1 MHKSYSSVVLYAVY
15 DTKVGYDLFVFVFG
29 LARGVVKKHQ
39 ISELRACLRDQISL
53 FVKIING
60 LRFRS
65 VFAVKF
71 EQIRLKKVDVI
82 YVFIYER
89 DEARAVSAVFFTQKA
104 LHKI

>member
-15 DTKVGYDLFVFVFG
+15 DAKVSYDLFVFAFG
-29 LARGVVKKHQ
+29 LTRGVVKKYQ
-39 ISELRACLRDQISL
+39 ISKLRTCLRDQISL

-71 EQIRLKKVDVI
+71 E
-82 YVFIYER
+82 
-89 DEARAVSAVFFTQKA
+89 
-104 LHKI
+104 